1 MNEYSWNLDSG
12 PHLQHFGI
20 LGMRWGVRRYQNADG
35 SYTNAG
41 KDRYFDG
48 HDYKKQNVNVKT
60 KKPSDAYLKDV
71 AKAKSKGMSEEDAE
85 AAAKRKQKIRKA
97 IAISAG
103 IAVAAIAT
111 YAGVKYYKN
120 NIQDVIVG
128 TASTPLKRVQ
138 TFDGKHN
145 LDGAIYV
152 ANAKDNARYVDWWGR
167 EQYNNIN
174 NAKNFARA
182 GLADRNVLDKDVYN
196 MDLVYNG
203 GKGVKV
209 ASTPHARK
217 IFNQMIKTDPE
228 FKAQVE
234 EMVNK
239 SKTKYGD
246 NLYDNFNIN
255 MAGEGRKSDAVKKF
269 YQTMKD
275 RGYGGIKDVNDNK
288 YSGFETKSAALIFS
302 GGYDWK
308 AHKLTDNDFAK
319 AAEDNAKF
327 AAELAAKEN
336 RKVLVKNIGKE
347 AGVYGALG
355 AGVFAAS
362 RTKTARATSMR
373 NAGVPVSKI
382 AKQLG
387 IPESEVYAL
396 TSESKK

>member
-1 MNEYSWNLDSG
+1 MNEYSWNLDSD

-60 KKPSDAYLKDV
+60 KKTSDAYLKDV

-145 LDGAIYV
+145 LDGAIYA

-167 EQYNNIN
+167 DQYNNIN
-174 NAKNFARA
+174 NAKNFARV
-182 GLADRNVLDKDVYN
+182 GFGDKSVLDKDVYN

-209 ASTPHARK
+209 ASTPHAKK

-239 SKTKYGD
+239 SKIKYGD
-246 NLYDNFNIN
+246 NLYDKFNIN

-288 YSGFETKSAALIFS
+288 YSGFETKSATLIFS
-302 GGYDWK
+302 GSYDWK